1 MENPIYKWMRTG
13 GTSILGNLHM
23 LLLLE
28 TANLSPLDIGC
39 IPIWRTPQWLLRPWA
54 MGFVLRSS
62 PLRHAQNRRFEG
74 ELVCNFRGSLLKS
87 SSNVH
92 CCMISI
98 VAVVPAVLV
107 DLIYRH
113 SPYNHSSSFRPGF
126 FGLWSSTWTVSD
138 HWNMSDSVYGVWYRD
153 TSH

>member
-1 MENPIYKWMRTG
+1 MDENWGYLHFRKPTYVTVTWNSQPIAPWHRMYPHLTNSPWM
-13 GTSILGNLHM
+13 
-23 LLLLE
+23 
-28 TANLSPLDIGC
+28 
-39 IPIWRTPQWLLRPWA
+39 LRPWA

-92 CCMISI
+92 RCMISI